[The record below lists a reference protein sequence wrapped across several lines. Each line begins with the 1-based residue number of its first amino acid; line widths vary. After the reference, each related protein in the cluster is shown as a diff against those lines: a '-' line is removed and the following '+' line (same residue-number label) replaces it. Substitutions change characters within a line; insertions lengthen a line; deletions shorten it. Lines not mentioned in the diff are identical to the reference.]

1 MHDTASATSNTSVK
15 RGFRHDTV
23 RLSTCPFSSTLAE
36 NFTLHVHL
44 LHTLLPVYA
53 ERPCA
58 DINNYIEL
66 GGSVSASPLQLYY
79 QPGATQPEAFAWLT
93 QPGVYYGNF
102 NWDTTQ
108 HSRELDHL
116 KNHRLLPYSSSRSD
130 APTLPVSVVGA
141 WDRPAPAAELGSLLC
156 SCVHCAFVVLLML
169 AAG

>member
-1 MHDTASATSNTSVK
+1 MIAKQYSKSASASGAHDTAHAEHLLRSRLKFHITVVL
-15 RGFRHDTV
+15 RGFRHNNCFSV
-23 RLSTCPFSSTLAE
+23 HALSVQPRLE
-36 NFTLHVHL
+36 DFTLHVHL
-44 LHTLLPVYA
+44 LYTLLPVCA
-53 ERPCA
+53 GPPRA

-66 GGSVSASPLQLYY
+66 GGGVSASPLQLYY

-141 WDRPAPAAELGSLLC
+141 
-156 SCVHCAFVVLLML
+156 
-169 AAG
+169 